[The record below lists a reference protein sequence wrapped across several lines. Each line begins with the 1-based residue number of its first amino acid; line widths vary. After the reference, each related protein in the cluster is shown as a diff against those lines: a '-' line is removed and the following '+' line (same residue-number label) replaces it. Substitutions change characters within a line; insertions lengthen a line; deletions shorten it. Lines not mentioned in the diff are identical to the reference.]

1 MDDEAPCGPRHSN
14 SLADLDREFGA
25 GTERDVRVLVTRV
38 HRELASRAEYAK
50 VPWGLFH
57 HASGRADD
65 VAELLTQI
73 RSGNPR
79 AAARA
84 LSSLHHGVRHQGDTY
99 APAALAVPFLL
110 RIAADPS
117 SHHRA
122 EVLQLAAES
131 GRRNHHGDGSRTGLL
146 QTAHPP
152 GYWLFDSSGYPM
164 HWSIQASREALT
176 AEVRTV
182 LELLDDPDTAVR
194 CSACY
199 ALAAVTGEV
208 ERTLA
213 ALHGRLRAEKV
224 PEVRVSLVLAIA
236 QLAREH
242 HTSGD
247 ATVWTRGLWS
257 SSEQD
262 AGTRLGAALA
272 WLCLTEE
279 PVPDQLLGVLPQV
292 LTTVVVDAMSR
303 VPWMRYV
310 DINGTGVHRCLTQM
324 LGTYARQVLG
334 ENTQDL
340 RDTDPWA

>member
-38 HRELASRAEYAK
+38 HRELASHAEYAK

-79 AAARA
+79 AAAQA

-110 RIAADPS
+110 RIAAEPS

-152 GYWLFDSSGYPM
+152 GHWLFDSSGYPM

-176 AEVRTV
+176 AEVRIV

-208 ERTLA
+208 ERTST
-213 ALHGRLRAEKV
+213 ALHRRLSIEKV

-242 HTSGD
+242 HKSRNT
-247 ATVWTRGLWS
+247 TVWARELWAS
-257 SSEQD
+257 SDQTAE
-262 AGTRLGAALA
+262 TRLGAALA
-272 WLCLTEE
+272 WLCLTKD
-279 PVPDQLLGVLPQV
+279 PVPDQLLSVLPQV
-292 LTTVVVDAMSR
+292 LTPTVVDAMSR
-303 VPWMRYV
+303 VPWMQYV
-310 DINGTGVHRCLTQM
+310 DIGNTGVYRCLTQM
-324 LGTYARQVLG
+324 LDTLARQVLG

-340 RDTDPWA
+340 QEPDPWA

>member
-1 MDDEAPCGPRHSN
+1 MDDAVLHEPVQDGGY
-14 SLADLDREFGA
+14 ADLDREFGA
-25 GTERDVRVLVTRV
+25 GTDRDVRVLVARV

-65 VAELLTQI
+65 IAGLLARI

-79 AAARA
+79 AAAQA
-84 LSSLHHGVRHQGDTY
+84 LSSLHSSVRHQGDTY

-110 RIAADPS
+110 RVAADPS

-146 QTAHPP
+146 RTAHPP

-176 AEVRTV
+176 AEVRIV

-199 ALAAVTGEV
+199 SLAAVTGEV

-213 ALHGRLRAEKV
+213 ALHGRLKVEKV

-236 QLAREH
+236 QLDREH
-242 HTSGD
+242 HTSWN
-247 ATVWTRGLWS
+247 ATAWARGLWS
-257 SSEQD
+257 SSDQSAE
-262 AGTRLGAALA
+262 TRLGAALA
-272 WLCLTEE
+272 WLCLTDD
-279 PVPDQLLGVLPQV
+279 PVPDQLLSVLPQV
-292 LTTVVVDAMSR
+292 LTSVVVNTMSR

-310 DINGTGVHRCLTQM
+310 DTDTTGIHRCLTQM
-324 LGTYARQVLG
+324 LGAHARQVLG
-334 ENTQDL
+334 ENTRDL
-340 RDTDPWA
+340 RDHDPWA

>member
-1 MDDEAPCGPRHSN
+1 MDDAVPHEPEQDGGH
-14 SLADLDREFGA
+14 ADLDREFGA
-25 GTERDVRVLVTRV
+25 GTDRDVRVLAARV
-38 HRELASRAEYAK
+38 HREPPSRAEYAE
-50 VPWGLFH
+50 VPCGLFH

-73 RSGNPR
+73 RSGDPR

-84 LSSLHHGVRHQGDTY
+84 LSSLRSSVRHQGDTY

-110 RIAADPS
+110 RVAVDPS

-164 HWSIQASREALT
+164 HWSVQASREALT
-176 AEVRTV
+176 ADVRMV

-199 ALAAVTGEV
+199 SLAAVTGET

-213 ALHGRLRAEKV
+213 ALRGRLGEEKA

-236 QLAREH
+236 QLAHEH
-242 HTSGD
+242 HTSWNVI
-247 ATVWTRGLWS
+247 AWTRELWS
-257 SSEQD
+257 SSDQSAE
-262 AGTRLGAALA
+262 TRLGAALA
-272 WLCLTEE
+272 WLCLTED
-279 PVPDQLLGVLPQV
+279 PVPDQLLPVLAQV
-292 LTTVVVDAMSR
+292 LTSVVVSTMSR

-310 DINGTGVHRCLTQM
+310 DTGNTGIHRCLTQM
-324 LGTYARQVLG
+324 LGARARQVLG
-334 ENTQDL
+334 EDTRDL
-340 RDTDPWA
+340 RDHDPWA

>member
-1 MDDEAPCGPRHSN
+1 MVPNKPEQDGGH
-14 SLADLDREFGA
+14 ADLDREFGA
-25 GTERDVRVLVTRV
+25 GTDRDVRALVARV
-38 HRELASRAEYAK
+38 HRGLAHRAEHVE
-50 VPWGLFH
+50 VPWGRFR
-57 HASGRADD
+57 HASGPADD
-65 VAELLTQI
+65 VAGLLTRI
-73 RSGNPR
+73 RSGDPR
-79 AAARA
+79 VAARA
-84 LSSLHHGVRHQGDTY
+84 LSCLHSSVRHQGDTY

-110 RIAADPS
+110 RIAAEPS

-122 EVLQLAAES
+122 DVLRLAAES

-146 QTAHPP
+146 RTAHPP

-164 HWSIQASREALT
+164 HWSVQASREALT
-176 AEVRTV
+176 ADVRIV

-199 ALAAVTGEV
+199 SLAAVTGGV

-213 ALHGRLRAEKV
+213 ALHGRLGVERV

-247 ATVWTRGLWS
+247 ATVWARGLWS

-272 WLCLTEE
+272 WLCLTED
-279 PVPDQLLGVLPQV
+279 PVPDRLLSVLTQV
-292 LTTVVVDAMSR
+292 LTSVVVNTMSR
-303 VPWMRYV
+303 VPWMQYV
-310 DINGTGVHRCLTQM
+310 DTDDTGIHHCLTQM
-324 LGTYARQVLG
+324 LGAHARQVLG
-334 ENTQDL
+334 ENTRDL
-340 RDTDPWA
+340 RDHDPWA

>member
-25 GTERDVRVLVTRV
+25 GTERDVRVSVTRV
-38 HRELASRAEYAK
+38 HRELAHRAEYAK

-65 VAELLTQI
+65 VAELLTRI
-73 RSGNPR
+73 RSGDPR
-79 AAARA
+79 VAARA
-84 LSSLHHGVRHQGDTY
+84 LSSLYNSVRHQGVTY

-110 RIAADPS
+110 RIAAAPS

-122 EVLQLAAES
+122 EVLRLAAES

-146 QTAHPP
+146 QTAYPP

-164 HWSIQASREALT
+164 HWSVQASREALT
-176 AEVRTV
+176 TEVRIV

-194 CSACY
+194 GSACY

-213 ALHGRLRAEKV
+213 ALHGRLKVEKV
-224 PEVRVSLVLAIA
+224 PEVRVSLALAIA
-236 QLAREH
+236 QLAHEH
-242 HTSGD
+242 HTSWNVI
-247 ATVWTRGLWS
+247 TWTRELWS
-257 SSEQD
+257 SSDQSAE
-262 AGTRLGAALA
+262 TRLGAALA
-272 WLCLTEE
+272 WLCLTED
-279 PVPDQLLGVLPQV
+279 PVPDQRLGVLPQV

-303 VPWMRYV
+303 VPWTRYV
-310 DINGTGVHRCLTQM
+310 DIDGSGSTAV
-324 LGTYARQVLG
+324 
-334 ENTQDL
+334 
-340 RDTDPWA
+340 

>member
-1 MDDEAPCGPRHSN
+1 MDDGVPYDPEQDGRH
-14 SLADLDREFGA
+14 ADLDREFGA
-25 GTERDVRVLVTRV
+25 GTDRDVRVLAARV
-38 HRELASRAEYAK
+38 HRGPAHRAEHVE
-50 VPWGLFH
+50 VPWGRFR

-65 VAELLTQI
+65 VAELLTRI
-73 RSGNPR
+73 RSGDPR
-79 AAARA
+79 VAGQA
-84 LSSLHHGVRHQGDTY
+84 LSSLHHSVRHQGDTY

-110 RIAADPS
+110 RTAADPS

-146 QTAHPP
+146 QTAYPP

-176 AEVRTV
+176 AGVRIV
-182 LELLDDPDTAVR
+182 LELLGDPDTAVR

-199 ALAAVTGEV
+199 ALAAVTGEG
-208 ERTLA
+208 ERALA
-213 ALHGRLRAEKV
+213 ALHGRLRVEEV

-247 ATVWTRGLWS
+247 ATVWARGLWS

-292 LTTVVVDAMSR
+292 LTTVVADAMSR
-303 VPWMRYV
+303 VPWIRYV
-310 DINGTGVHRCLTQM
+310 DTDDTGIHHCLTQM
-324 LGTYARQVLG
+324 LGAHARQVLG
-334 ENTQDL
+334 ENTRDL
-340 RDTDPWA
+340 RDHDPWA